1 MSEST
6 RNHKRKRSLQDSPVD
21 LTKMKMAMQRVRALK
36 EELAGIEETEGEV
49 EALMTH
55 VNSLEEILRSAKKPV
70 CGFLLVVG
78 YEGIIANTAV
88 YQRISFSSVSRED
101 LLNLGVARQRL
112 VFLPECVAKMVSN
125 MEPRIIDE
133 VRCLRCRIQ
142 DIYRHVNM
150 DVGLMAILW
159 NQFNERQ
166 YEPGAR
172 MILDAVLLSLAK
184 IASSDETKLGVAIL
198 PEMRIA
204 VGDGVQVIN
213 PVSQY
218 EIWLTGNVDY
228 AVIQYTDEKDNK
240 G

>member
-1 MSEST
+1 
-6 RNHKRKRSLQDSPVD
+6 VD
-21 LTKMKMAMQRVRALK
+21 
-36 EELAGIEETEGEV
+36 
-49 EALMTH
+49 
-55 VNSLEEILRSAKKPV
+55 
-70 CGFLLVVG
+70 
-78 YEGIIANTAV
+78 
-88 YQRISFSSVSRED
+88 QRISFSSVSRED

-112 VFLPECVAKMVSN
+112 VFLPECIAKMISN

-133 VRCLRCRIQ
+133 VRCLRSRIQ

-150 DVGLMAILW
+150 DVGLIATLW
-159 NQFNERQ
+159 IHFNERQ
-166 YEPGAR
+166 YEPGAC